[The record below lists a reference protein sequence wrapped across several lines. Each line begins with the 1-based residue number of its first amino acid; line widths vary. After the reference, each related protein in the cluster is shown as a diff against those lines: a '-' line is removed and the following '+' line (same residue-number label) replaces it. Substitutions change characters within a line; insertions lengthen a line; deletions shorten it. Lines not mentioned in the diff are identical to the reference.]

1 MLNYHEAKSFVLWC
15 KRKRESSMA
24 RSNNH
29 NKTWETCDSRTPEQK
44 LWMAVLGA
52 AAEDAVSMAQL
63 DFTGRWRSDSIVH
76 MDKEYFL
83 NPNRSFYTVCQYA
96 GLDPEYVQRKMKRVL
111 CSK

>member
-24 RSNNH
+24 RSNNN
-29 NKTWETCDSRTPEQK
+29 NKTWETRDSRTPEQK

-52 AAEDAVSMAQL
+52 AAEDAVSMAEL
-63 DFTGRWRSDSIVH
+63 DFTGRWRSDAIVH

-83 NPNRSFYTVCQYA
+83 NPNR
-96 GLDPEYVQRKMKRVL
+96 KMKRVL

>member
-1 MLNYHEAKSFVLWC
+1 
-15 KRKRESSMA
+15 MA
-24 RSNNH
+24 RSNNN
-29 NKTWETCDSRTPEQK
+29 NKTWETVDRRTPERK
-44 LWMAVLGA
+44 LWLAVLGA
-52 AAEDAVSMAQL
+52 AAEDAMSVAQL
-63 DFTGRWRSDSIVH
+63 DFTGRWRSDAIVH

>member
-1 MLNYHEAKSFVLWC
+1 
-15 KRKRESSMA
+15 MA

-29 NKTWETCDSRTPEQK
+29 NRTWETRDLRTPEQK

-63 DFTGRWRSDSIVH
+63 DFTGRWRNDSIVH